1 MDDQI
6 KWVPEWAETFTI
18 KKSAGGRCVEV
29 HFYKTIPGSPAR
41 PIEDLR
47 AVLDRR
53 DVGQQIRDKPLEDR
67 IIATGAVTADELDK
81 PPSAYHVRNPGG
93 KWLDFYAIWDAIM
106 VGRVHQ
112 LGDTAIMHSAKKMMA
127 PGERDGGKDRLH
139 DLKDMRWTISRAIEQ
154 EEQKLADMS

>member
-1 MDDQI
+1 MTDI
-6 KWVPEWAETFTI
+6 KWVPEWVKAFSIGSAHDGRGVEIRFYSQVTHHHPI
-18 KKSAGGRCVEV
+18 KEL
-29 HFYKTIPGSPAR
+29 PAMLSR
-41 PIEDLR
+41 TD
-47 AVLDRR
+47 VL
-53 DVGQQIRDKPLEDR
+53 QQMSDKPLADLLV
-67 IIATGAVTADELDK
+67 ATGAVTADEMDK

-106 VGRVHQ
+106 AGRVHQ

-154 EEQKLADMS
+154 EEQKLDNLS